1 MCRQGRYYQSELP
14 IVSMYSAQEMVIRG
28 DRQDAVVLMR
38 AAIDDLFSSGQL
50 PHCLLAT
57 HALVEILVER
67 QDDGEVAEAEAAV
80 ERLTAAPAEDGL
92 VVRDIWL
99 LRLRAVLAR
108 ARGETAAYR
117 DYRDRYRDLARSLG
131 FEGHMEWADAMA

>member
-1 MCRQGRYYQSELP
+1 MCRQARYYQSELP
-14 IVSMYSAQEMVIRG
+14 LVSMYTAQEMANRG
-28 DRQDAVVLMR
+28 DRQNAIPLLRVAV
-38 AAIDDLFSSGQL
+38 DDLFSSGQL

-57 HALVEILVER
+57 RALVEILVER
-67 QDDGEVAEAEAAV
+67 QDDGEMAEAEAAV
-80 ERLTAAPAEDGL
+80 ERLAAAPAEGGL

-108 ARGETAAYR
+108 ARGDTAAYR
-117 DYRDRYRDLARSLG
+117 DYRDRYRDMARSLG